1 MSKFAIKLFT
11 YDIEQKVR
19 IWITLKTCSVW
30 VTSFT
35 RERSA
40 AQQVWNFWKWQGLG
54 SVHLRASPWQRIFPS
69 VVSSHFLSAFAIR
82 AVGWDPHISVIQLA
96 SLRKDTALACTSLAF
111 RFYLPYLVKLW
122 ASLFLERAVS
132 PVSRTISHLH
142 LVRSWEAELAC
153 RSGVSVQSW
162 CKCKVGVSLR
172 ILSVYRAGG
181 DTSLT
186 SEMFVRNVY
195 SGAWTSLWKWNSG
208 KVLAF

>member
-1 MSKFAIKLFT
+1 M
-11 YDIEQKVR
+11 
-19 IWITLKTCSVW
+19 
-30 VTSFT
+30 
-35 RERSA
+35 
-40 AQQVWNFWKWQGLG
+40 
-54 SVHLRASPWQRIFPS
+54 HLRASPWQRIFPS

-162 CKCKVGVSLR
+162 GKCKVGVSLR

-186 SEMFVRNVY
+186 SEMFVRNVSSCRPLLLLPAVPPSIRVFSNESTLHMRWPKY
-195 SGAWTSLWKWNSG
+195 WSFSFPYHCVCPS
-208 KVLAF
+208 